1 MQIVE
6 TNKYLPDIN
15 RLGVLSAIVLLTFA
29 LTNVIQTPQ
38 LTFELQLPGFYFATP
53 FSLNTVM
60 ILLAAGITATGM
72 DWLLRGHPSL
82 GKKRT
87 FEFWLLPTLST
98 LIIGLP
104 LWVLPK
110 DIYWWLGFFTG
121 SLLLIF
127 IFVAEYIVVEPSA
140 PNYAIATAG
149 LTALSYAVFLIL
161 TLTLR
166 YGSAR
171 LFLLGPVIFIAAG
184 LVSLRVL
191 HLRLTGQWAYAWA
204 GGIALICTQFGASL
218 HYWPLSPPQF
228 GLATLGPLYAVTT
241 LAGNLL
247 EDVPLRR
254 AVIEP
259 LIALFFAWGMAFFI
273 QI

>member
-1 MQIVE
+1 MQTVE
-6 TNKYLPDIN
+6 TSKYLPDIN
-15 RLGVLSAIVLLTFA
+15 RIGVLSAIVLLTFA
-29 LTNVIQTPQ
+29 LTNLIQTPQ

-82 GKKRT
+82 GKRPT
-87 FEFWLLPTLST
+87 IEFWLLPTLST

-110 DIYWWLGFFTG
+110 DIFWWIGFCTG

-127 IFVAEYIVVEPSA
+127 IFVAEYIVVDPSA
-140 PNYAIATAG
+140 PNYGLATAG

-161 TLTLR
+161 TITLR

-171 LFLLGPVIFIAAG
+171 LFLLGPVMFIGAS

-191 HLRLTGQWAYAWA
+191 HLRLIGQWEFVWA
-204 GGIALICTQFGASL
+204 GGIALICTQIGASL
-218 HYWPLSPPQF
+218 HYWPLSPAQF
-228 GLATLGPLYAVTT
+228 GLATLGPLYAIST
-241 LAGNLL
+241 LAGNLH
-247 EDVPLRR
+247 EGIPLRS

-259 LIALFFAWGMAFFI
+259 LIALVLAWGIAIIFPA
-273 QI
+273 

>member
-1 MQIVE
+1 MKIVE

-38 LTFELQLPGFYFATP
+38 LTFELQLPGFYFVTP

-110 DIYWWLGFFTG
+110 DIFWWLGFFIG

-171 LFLLGPVIFIAAG
+171 LFLIGPVIFLAAG

-191 HLRLTGQWAYAWA
+191 HLRLTGRWAYAWA

-218 HYWPLSPPQF
+218 HYWPLSPAQF
-228 GLATLGPLYAVTT
+228 GLALLGPLYAIST

-259 LIALFFAWGMAFFI
+259 LIALVFTWGVTFFI
-273 QI
+273 QF

>member
-6 TNKYLPDIN
+6 INKYLPDIN

-38 LTFELQLPGFYFATP
+38 LTLELQLPGFYFATP

-82 GKKRT
+82 GKRPT
-87 FEFWLLPTLST
+87 IEFWLLPTLST

-110 DIYWWLGFFTG
+110 DIFWWLGFLIG

-127 IFVAEYIVVEPSA
+127 IFVAEYIVVDPSA
-140 PNYAIATAG
+140 PYYGMATAG

-161 TLTLR
+161 ALTLR

-191 HLRLTGQWAYAWA
+191 HLRLTRQWTFAWA
-204 GGIALICTQFGASL
+204 AGIALICTQFGASL

-228 GLATLGPLYAVTT
+228 GLALFGPLYAIST
-241 LAGNLL
+241 LAGNLH

-254 AVIEP
+254 ALIDPV
-259 LIALFFAWGMAFFI
+259 IALVFVWGMAFFI
-273 QI
+273 NP

>member
-1 MQIVE
+1 MQSVE

-15 RLGVLSAIVLLTFA
+15 RLGVVSAIVLLTFA

-53 FSLNTVM
+53 FSLNTIM
-60 ILLAAGITATGM
+60 ILLAAGLTATGM

-82 GKKRT
+82 GNRPT
-87 FEFWLLPTLST
+87 IEFWLLPTLST

-110 DIYWWLGFFTG
+110 DLTWWLGFLIG
-121 SLLLIF
+121 GLLLIL
-127 IFVAEYIVVEPSA
+127 IFVSEYIVVEPSA
-140 PNYAIATAG
+140 PYYAVATTG
-149 LTALSYAVFLIL
+149 LTALSYAIFLIL

-166 YGSAR
+166 YSSAR
-171 LFLLGPVIFIAAG
+171 LFLLGPVMFIAAG

-191 HLRLTGQWAYAWA
+191 HLRLTGRWAFAWA
-204 GGIALICTQFGASL
+204 GGIALICTQFGSSL
-218 HYWPLSPPQF
+218 HYWPLSPSQYGF
-228 GLATLGPLYAVTT
+228 ALLGPLYAISNF
-241 LAGNLL
+241 AGNLL
-247 EDVPLRR
+247 EDVPLNR

-259 LIALFFAWGMAFFI
+259 ILALILAWGIIFLIPA
-273 QI
+273 